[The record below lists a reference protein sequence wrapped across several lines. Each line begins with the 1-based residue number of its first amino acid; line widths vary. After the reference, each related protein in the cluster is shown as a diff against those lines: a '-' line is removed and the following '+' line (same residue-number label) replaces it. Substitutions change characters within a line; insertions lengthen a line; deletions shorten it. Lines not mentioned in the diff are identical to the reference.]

1 MELPLPEDLEAQVLA
16 RAEDAGLP
24 VGEWIV
30 AALQREAFRQ
40 LCEKTDDWW
49 RHHPDEARAATE
61 DYEYRHRGSSA
72 A

>member
-1 MELPLPEDLEAQVLA
+1 MELPLPEDLEAQVQA
-16 RAEDAGLP
+16 RADDAGLP

-30 AALQREAFRQ
+30 EALQREAFRQ

-49 RHHPDEARAATE
+49 RRHPDEARAATKG
-61 DYEYRHRGSSA
+61 YQHRHRDSSA